1 MGKGH
6 EFPSGVPPP
15 QMFWN
20 EYALGCYLVHFEKQ
34 CYSVCT
40 NLVASEWFFRFSYWN
55 DNSIF
60 FFWGGG
66 GGEAGYYFGGRGLY
80 YKTTGKVKTRIVEQI
95 NVCRESPQVRES
107 KAVLDSGFHAV
118 DFGFLLIGIFWILC
132 QWNLDSRFQ
141 PLVGLRIPKR
151 KIQIPQ
157 A

>member
-1 MGKGH
+1 MITVS
-6 EFPSGVPPP
+6 F
-15 QMFWN
+15 F
-20 EYALGCYLVHFEKQ
+20 LG
-34 CYSVCT
+34 
-40 NLVASEWFFRFSYWN
+40 
-55 DNSIF
+55 
-60 FFWGGG
+60 GGG

-118 DFGFLLIGIFWILC
+118 DFGVLLIGIFWILC

>member
-1 MGKGH
+1 MITV
-6 EFPSGVPPP
+6 S
-15 QMFWN
+15 
-20 EYALGCYLVHFEKQ
+20 
-34 CYSVCT
+34 
-40 NLVASEWFFRFSYWN
+40 
-55 DNSIF
+55 F
-60 FFWGGG
+60 FFGGG
-66 GGEAGYYFGGRGLY
+66 GGGRELGTFLGGALY
-80 YKTTGKVKTRIVEQI
+80 YKTTSKVKTRIVEQI

-118 DFGFLLIGIFWILC
+118 DFRFLLIGIFWILC